1 MYLHGHKLND
11 KAKYFDINWYKS
23 VFKEIWIDH
32 EYSRYGVNVEKND
45 IVVDCGAN
53 VGYFTN
59 YALNYRKAKH
69 VYSFECHESY
79 VECLTENTDE
89 NVTITQA
96 FVSDRDEDGHYNVER
111 MLKEFNLTHIDFM
124 KVDIE
129 WWEYPF
135 ILNMSDETM
144 KRVNKWVIEVHSIYD
159 NYDKIL
165 NMIEKFT
172 LNGFDVNYEQIHKNT
187 NLALLYAKKR
197 I

>member
-1 MYLHGHKLND
+1 MYLHGHKLNTKHPD
-11 KAKYFDINWYKS
+11 FSLGWCES
-23 VFKEIWIDH
+23 VFKEIWLDH
-32 EYSRYGVNVEKND
+32 EYSRYGVEVEKGD

-53 VGYFTN
+53 VGFFTN

-69 VYSFECHESY
+69 VYSFECDETY
-79 VECLTENTDE
+79 VECLRQNTNE

-96 FVSDRDEDGHYNVER
+96 FVSDRDEIGHYNIER
-111 MLKEFNLTHIDFM
+111 MLHDFGLTHIDFI

-129 WWEYPF
+129 WWEYPLL
-135 ILNMSDETM
+135 INMSNDTM
-144 KRVNKWVIEVHSIYD
+144 KRANKWVVELHSIYD

-165 NMIEKFT
+165 DIIEKFT
-172 LNGFDVNYEQIHKNT
+172 SNGFDVNYEQVHKET